1 MREKRKNI
9 KYFIGLLKQLNLKRY
24 LKKSKIYVNNSKDE
38 QNQKVKDPEF
48 KVSAVIPNYNYARYL
63 KERVD
68 SILFQTYPVSEILIL
83 DDCSTDNSVEV
94 INQII
99 KENNTEIPIRLI
111 KNEKN
116 SGSVFAQWQKAFQL
130 AKEEYVWI
138 AEADDS
144 CNERFLETIMRGF
157 QDKGVIISYCE
168 SLTIDEN
175 NTLLMGDL
183 RVWIDIFKTGKWD
196 KDYINDGKK
205 EVEETMC
212 INNTIANVS
221 SAVIKNGDY
230 VEILEAA
237 KQYKLAGDW
246 YTYMNLL
253 KRGKIAYFHESL
265 NYHRMQSQGLTLST
279 SHEKEFEEI
288 VRLQNFALENFNVS
302 DEVREKVM
310 ERRKR
315 EKERFGL

>member
-1 MREKRKNI
+1 
-9 KYFIGLLKQLNLKRY
+9 
-24 LKKSKIYVNNSKDE
+24 
-38 QNQKVKDPEF
+38 
-48 KVSAVIPNYNYARYL
+48 
-63 KERVD
+63 
-68 SILFQTYPVSEILIL
+68 
-83 DDCSTDNSVEV
+83 
-94 INQII
+94 
-99 KENNTEIPIRLI
+99 
-111 KNEKN
+111 
-116 SGSVFAQWQKAFQL
+116 
-130 AKEEYVWI
+130 
-138 AEADDS
+138 
-144 CNERFLETIMRGF
+144 
-157 QDKGVIISYCE
+157 
-168 SLTIDEN
+168 
-175 NTLLMGDL
+175 
-183 RVWIDIFKTGKWD
+183 
-196 KDYINDGKK
+196 
-205 EVEETMC
+205 MC